1 MTDIDREIGRHDADI
16 DNLKTNVQAIRKD
29 LDEIKELL
37 AQTRGGWRVLLA
49 VGMSAGT
56 VGAAFAKLFTWKFGT

>member
-1 MTDIDREIGRHDADI
+1 MTDIAREIGRHDADI

-56 VGAAFAKLFTWKFGT
+56 VGAALAKLFTWKFGA